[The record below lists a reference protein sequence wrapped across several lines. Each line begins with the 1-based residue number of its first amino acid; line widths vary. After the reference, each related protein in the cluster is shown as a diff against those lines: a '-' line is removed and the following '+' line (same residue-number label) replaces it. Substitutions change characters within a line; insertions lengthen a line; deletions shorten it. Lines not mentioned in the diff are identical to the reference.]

1 MKTNTLA
8 IAVALAL
15 GFATPLVSA
24 QTQSVKPAKT
34 VSDADKRESV
44 SSTSNTTRSNDTRRA
59 SAQLERVEVK
69 ADALSIGGGLMEIQ
83 TAPKAVSTI
92 SREAIQEAAPGATF
106 VQLLDTIPGVNATT
120 DDVTGLND
128 GEFTLRGYTS
138 DEVGI
143 TVNGAPINDSGNYRA
158 YSTEYGD
165 AENMGDITVQ
175 QGYPD
180 QGAPVAGAAG
190 GSVAWVTMD
199 PRHKGGVDISQ
210 SFGSNGYRRTFVR
223 LNTGDT
229 GPVRSWVSY
238 SDNQVDLWRG
248 AGGSKVTKI
257 DAKSVWTINDRNSI
271 SASVQYSRQMKTPY
285 VGLTKRQAHEN
296 YDQGYTDIWYPGRLN
311 PKASGVAGTEANA
324 NYNYYGLHN
333 NPFHALLASLDGEF
347 TLSDSLHLSVVPY
360 FQYGQ
365 GGVDSANSSAFTES
379 TINDSRYPLVN
390 QDLNGD
396 GVVKGNGAVLVG
408 SYNYSNTYRP
418 GIVIKFNQDL
428 GENDN
433 LEYGVWYE
441 KPRQQQG
448 LVYMPIDPVNG
459 VPTDR
464 WGDKGQLTY
473 PDGSTRST
481 FDQYTTTDTRK
492 AFITNTWTPDEHWT
506 LSTGLSY
513 LWVERS
519 GYMWEYP
526 GSTGPIYYNKDGS
539 VSKSYEAA
547 VTRQK
552 RSWHKVTPSLGLKYQ
567 LDERNQFYLGVGQTF
582 RAPVNGSVFNNAF
595 VSQANG
601 EEAVNQKPE
610 TAWTYDLGW
619 RFYGQRVS
627 AVVDAYASNFNN
639 KQVNGYDDL
648 TGLTVYTSLP
658 KVHMRGL
665 DAEMNIR
672 LDRHWSTYVSYA
684 YTQALMQG
692 NMNALD
698 NGIYYTRGKTMV
710 NTPRNMLVV
719 GLHYSQ
725 GPFWGGLN
733 VKARSAFW
741 GDYSNSEK
749 AGGYTTVNLN
759 AGVRLRQGWGWLHH
773 PYLKINVA
781 NLLNRHAFAY
791 NKNLSLSASRAA
803 GPGYYSTPT
812 YTVLQERAVMATFGA
827 SFF

>member
-24 QTQSVKPAKT
+24 QTQPVKPAKT

-128 GEFTLRGYTS
+128 GDFTLRGYTS

-257 DAKSVWTINDRNSI
+257 DAKSVWTINDRNSM

-379 TINDSRYPLVN
+379 AINDSRYPLVN

-441 KPRQQQG
+441 RPRQQQG
-448 LVYMPIDPVNG
+448 MVFMPIDPVTG

-492 AFITNTWTPDEHWT
+492 GFITNTWTPDEHWT

-582 RAPVNGSVFNNAF
+582 RAPIGGALYNPLFNSAETK
-595 VSQANG
+595 SIAS
-601 EEAVNQKPE
+601 KPE
-610 TAWTYDLGW
+610 SSWTYDLGW
-619 RFYGQRVS
+619 RFYGSRIS
-627 AVVDAYASNFNN
+627 AVVDAYASDFSN
-639 KQVNGYDDL
+639 KQL
-648 TGLTVYTSLP
+648 TGTNQETSESVYLSLG

-665 DAEMNIR
+665 NTELNVKLSQD
-672 LDRHWSTYVSYA
+672 WSIYGSYS
-684 YTQALMQG
+684 YTQAIMESNLNTG
-692 NMNALD
+692 YAVYSTHGRTLL
-698 NGIYYTRGKTMV
+698 
-710 NTPRNMLVV
+710 NTPRNLLNIGVSFT
-719 GLHYSQ
+719 H
-725 GPFWGGLN
+725 GPVWATLSTRT
-733 VKARSAFW
+733 RSAFY
-741 GDYSNSEK
+741 GDWMNTEK
-749 AGGYTTVNLN
+749 VGGYTTLNIN
-759 AGVRLRQGWGWLHH
+759 AGWNFHDWGLMH
-773 PYLKINVA
+773 KRNI
-781 NLLNRHAFAY
+781 
-791 NKNLSLSASRAA
+791 
-803 GPGYYSTPT
+803 
-812 YTVLQERAVMATFGA
+812 
-827 SFF
+827 